1 MKVADVMQTR
11 VISVTHDATLADAVV
26 TLAEAHVSGLPVI
39 DRHDHLVG
47 VLSSSD
53 IMGALADEHGL
64 ARGREY
70 LNETTVR
77 EVMTPRPATVP
88 AGLDLREAAQQMLY
102 LGVHRLFV
110 EEEGELTGVISQTD
124 VVNAV
129 ATGRA

>member
-11 VISVTHDATLADAVV
+11 VISVTLDATLADAVV

-39 DRHDHLVG
+39 DRHDRLVG

-53 IMGALADEHGL
+53 VMGALADEHGL
-64 ARGREY
+64 ARGRDY

-88 AGLDLREAAQQMLY
+88 GGLELREAAQQMHY

-110 EEEGELTGVISQTD
+110 ESEGALAGVISQTD
-124 VVNAV
+124 IVSAV